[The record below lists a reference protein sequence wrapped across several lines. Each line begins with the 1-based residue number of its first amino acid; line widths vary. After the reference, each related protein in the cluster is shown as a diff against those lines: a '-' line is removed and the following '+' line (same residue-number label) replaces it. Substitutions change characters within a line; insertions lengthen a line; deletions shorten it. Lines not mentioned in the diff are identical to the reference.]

1 MKEFI
6 KSFPKVE
13 LHTHLNGCIR
23 EETLNKWHK
32 NKEVTKYIDS
42 FMSPETNSKEAM
54 ENCFK
59 SFDLI
64 YEATTTL
71 ERIKQLTKEVLED
84 FDNENC
90 IILEI
95 RTSPRKLEGHSILD
109 YYNSVIESFKEYLS
123 SRNKKTPF
131 YPYLLFSINRS
142 KLEIGKET
150 IDIANQLR
158 NNNNYVKGIE
168 LSGNPYRGDINKI
181 IELMNYAKSI
191 NIPFTMH
198 IAEKIDDDEMLKL
211 IECKPMRMGHGI
223 YVNEKGVELMN
234 KYNIDCEICLTS
246 NIVSRSID
254 KFDNH
259 PIAANKNYKGKLFF
273 CCDDK
278 GLFRTCLTNELFIA
292 INSYY
297 KDLDESKQKNI
308 IKKLCLNGI
317 NASFLEDNIKK
328 ELIEYVES
336 YKL

>member
-42 FMSPETNSKEAM
+42 FMCPETNSKEAM

-84 FDNENC
+84 YDNENC

-234 KYNIDCEICLTS
+234 RYNIDCEICLTS
-246 NIVSRSID
+246 NIVSRSIN

-292 INSYY
+292 INNYY

-308 IKKLCLNGI
+308 IKKLCINGI

>member
-42 FMSPETNSKEAM
+42 FMCPETNSKEAM

-84 FDNENC
+84 YDNENC

-109 YYNSVIESFKEYLS
+109 YYNSVIDSFKEYLS

-223 YVNEKGVELMN
+223 YVNEKGVKLMN

-292 INSYY
+292 INNYY

>member
-84 FDNENC
+84 YDNENC

-150 IDIANQLR
+150 IDVANELR
-158 NNNNYVKGIE
+158 KNNNFVKGIE

-198 IAEKIDDDEMLKL
+198 IAEKIDDDEMIKL
-211 IECKPMRMGHGI
+211 IECKPLRMGHGI

-254 KFDNH
+254 KCDNH
-259 PIAANKNYKGKLFF
+259 PIASNKKYKGKLFF

-292 INSYY
+292 INNYY

-308 IKKLCLNGI
+308 IKKLCLDGI

>member
-84 FDNENC
+84 YDNENC

-150 IDIANQLR
+150 IDIANELR
-158 NNNNYVKGIE
+158 KNNNFVKGIE

-254 KFDNH
+254 KFENH
-259 PIAANKNYKGKLFF
+259 PIASNKKYKGKLFF

-308 IKKLCLNGI
+308 IKKLCLDGI

>member
-1 MKEFI
+1 MYEFI

-71 ERIKQLTKEVLED
+71 DRIKQLTKEVLED
-84 FDNENC
+84 YDNENC

-150 IDIANQLR
+150 IDLANKLR
-158 NNNNYVKGIE
+158 ENNNYVKGIE

-211 IECKPMRMGHGI
+211 IECKPLRMGHGI
-223 YVNEKGVELMN
+223 YVNEKAIELMN

-259 PIAANKNYKGKLFF
+259 PIVVNKKFKGKIFF

-292 INSYY
+292 INNYY
-297 KDLDESKQKNI
+297 KDFDESKQKDI
-308 IKKLCLNGI
+308 IKKLCLDGI
-317 NASFLEDNIKK
+317 DASFLEDNIKK
-328 ELIEYVES
+328 ELIEYVKS

>member
-84 FDNENC
+84 YDNENC

-150 IDIANQLR
+150 IDVANELR
-158 NNNNYVKGIE
+158 KNNNFVKGIE

-198 IAEKIDDDEMLKL
+198 IAEKIDDGEMIKL
-211 IECKPMRMGHGI
+211 IECKPLRMGHGI
-223 YVNEKGVELMN
+223 YVNEKGVELMY

-259 PIAANKNYKGKLFF
+259 PIASNKKYKGKLFF

-292 INSYY
+292 INNYY

-308 IKKLCLNGI
+308 IKKLCLDGI

>member
-13 LHTHLNGCIR
+13 LHTHLNGGIR

-42 FMSPETNSKEAM
+42 FLSPKTNSQKAM

-84 FDNENC
+84 YDNENC
-90 IILEI
+90 IIVEI

-109 YYNSVIESFKEYLS
+109 YYNTVIESFQEYLNN
-123 SRNKKTPF
+123 RNKNTPF

-150 IDIANQLR
+150 IDIANELR
-158 NNNNYVKGIE
+158 KQNNFVKGIE
-168 LSGNPYRGDINKI
+168 LSGNPYKGDINKI
-181 IELMNYAKSI
+181 IELMNYSKLL
-191 NIPFTMH
+191 NMPFTMH
-198 IAEKIDDDEMLKL
+198 IAEKIDDNEMIKL
-211 IECKPMRMGHGI
+211 IECKPSRMGHGT
-223 YVNEKGVELMN
+223 YVNNEGIDLMN

-246 NIVSRSID
+246 NMVSRSID
-254 KFDNH
+254 NYNNH
-259 PIAANKNYKGKLFF
+259 PILKNKNYKGKLFF
-273 CCDDK
+273 CCDDR
-278 GLFRTCLTNELFIA
+278 GLFRTCLTNELLYA
-292 INSYY
+292 IDNYY
-297 KDLDESKQKNI
+297 NNLSEIEQKNL
-308 IKKLCLNGI
+308 IKKLCLDGI
-317 NASFLEDNIKK
+317 NASFLEENIKN
-328 ELIEYVES
+328 ELKEYVE
-336 YKL
+336 KINI

>member
-42 FMSPETNSKEAM
+42 FMCPETNSKEAM

-84 FDNENC
+84 YDNENC

-109 YYNSVIESFKEYLS
+109 YYNSVIDSFKEYLS

-297 KDLDESKQKNI
+297 KDLDESKKKNI
-308 IKKLCLNGI
+308 IKKLCLDGI

>member
-42 FMSPETNSKEAM
+42 FMCPETNSKEAM

-84 FDNENC
+84 YDNENC

-292 INSYY
+292 INNYY

-308 IKKLCLNGI
+308 IKKLCLDGI

>member
-84 FDNENC
+84 YDNENC

-150 IDIANQLR
+150 IDIANELR
-158 NNNNYVKGIE
+158 KNNNFVKGIE

-308 IKKLCLNGI
+308 IKKLCLDGI

>member
-1 MKEFI
+1 M
-6 KSFPKVE
+6 
-13 LHTHLNGCIR
+13 
-23 EETLNKWHK
+23 
-32 NKEVTKYIDS
+32 
-42 FMSPETNSKEAM
+42 
-54 ENCFK
+54 
-59 SFDLI
+59 
-64 YEATTTL
+64 
-71 ERIKQLTKEVLED
+71 
-84 FDNENC
+84 
-90 IILEI
+90 
-95 RTSPRKLEGHSILD
+95 D

-223 YVNEKGVELMN
+223 YANEKGVELMN

-254 KFDNH
+254 KFENH
-259 PIAANKNYKGKLFF
+259 PIASNKKYKGKLFF

-297 KDLDESKQKNI
+297 KDLDESKKKNI
-308 IKKLCLNGI
+308 IKKLCLDGI

>member
-71 ERIKQLTKEVLED
+71 QRIKQLTKEVLED
-84 FDNENC
+84 YDNENC

-150 IDIANQLR
+150 IDVANELR
-158 NNNNYVKGIE
+158 KNNNYVKGIE

-191 NIPFTMH
+191 DIPFTMH
-198 IAEKIDDDEMLKL
+198 IAEKIDDDEMIKL
-211 IECKPMRMGHGI
+211 IECKPLRMGHGI

-234 KYNIDCEICLTS
+234 KYKIDCEICLTS

-292 INSYY
+292 FNNYY
-297 KDLDESKQKNI
+297 KDLDESKQKDI
-308 IKKLCLNGI
+308 IKKLCLDGI
-317 NASFLEDNIKK
+317 KASFLEDNIKK

>member
-84 FDNENC
+84 YDNENC

-234 KYNIDCEICLTS
+234 RYNIDCEICLTS

-292 INSYY
+292 INNYY

-308 IKKLCLNGI
+308 IKKLCLDGI

>member
-6 KSFPKVE
+6 KLFPKVE

-23 EETLNKWHK
+23 EETLNKWHQ

-42 FMSPETNSKEAM
+42 FMSPKTGGKEAM
-54 ENCFK
+54 GNCFK

-84 FDNENC
+84 YDNENC

-150 IDIANQLR
+150 IDIANELR
-158 NNNNYVKGIE
+158 KNNNFVKGIE

-254 KFDNH
+254 KFENH
-259 PIAANKNYKGKLFF
+259 PIASNKKYKGKLFF

-308 IKKLCLNGI
+308 IKKLCLDGI

>member
-1 MKEFI
+1 
-6 KSFPKVE
+6 
-13 LHTHLNGCIR
+13 
-23 EETLNKWHK
+23 
-32 NKEVTKYIDS
+32 
-42 FMSPETNSKEAM
+42 M

-71 ERIKQLTKEVLED
+71 QRIKQLTKEVLED
-84 FDNENC
+84 YDNENC

-150 IDIANQLR
+150 IDVANELR
-158 NNNNYVKGIE
+158 KNNNYVKGIE

-191 NIPFTMH
+191 DIPFTMH
-198 IAEKIDDDEMLKL
+198 IAEKIDDDEMIKL
-211 IECKPMRMGHGI
+211 IECKPLRMGHGI

-234 KYNIDCEICLTS
+234 KYKIDCEICLTS

-292 INSYY
+292 INNYY
-297 KDLDESKQKNI
+297 KDLDESKQKDI
-308 IKKLCLNGI
+308 IKKLCLDGI
-317 NASFLEDNIKK
+317 KASFLEDNIKK